1 MTDALFDH
9 GIELSKDALDGMKD
23 ALQDAFDDKWDNISA
38 DLDSMKELL
47 EAANSLTA
55 SSAADVSESLN
66 KLLQFYGISAVNAG
80 ISKTY
85 ASGTKSVPKN
95 LMALTQERGSEILV
109 TKAGMITPLS
119 RGDGVVPADLTQRIY
134 DMAMGKS
141 MMNVKIPN
149 YSQIGSGIGGLN
161 VTQHYDSLITIEGS
175 ADAATVQ
182 DLKNMRKELLD
193 DSYVYTTKM
202 LSKGR
207 IRAGGKRTV

>member
-55 SSAADVSESLN
+55 SSATDVSESLN
-66 KLLQFYGISAVNAG
+66 KLLQFYGISAVNTG

-109 TKAGMITPLS
+109 TRAGMITPLS

-149 YSQIGSGIGGLN
+149 YSQIGPGIGGLN

-175 ADAATVQ
+175 ADAATIQ

-207 IRAGGKRTV
+207 IRAGGKRAV